1 MRGAKIVKTQRAR
14 RLRRNAT
21 DAELRLWH
29 RLRSRS
35 ILGFKFV
42 RQEPIGPYIVDF
54 ACRERRLIVELDGS
68 QHADSMRDVVRDRWL
83 AEQGYHVLRFWN
95 NDVMVNMEG
104 VLETIA
110 MVLNGEGDP
119 RRDNEF

>member
-1 MRGAKIVKTQRAR
+1 MRGPNVVKTSRAR

-21 DAELRLWH
+21 DVELRLWQ

-35 ILGFKFV
+35 ILGCKFV

-54 ACRERRLIVELDGS
+54 VCRERRLIIELDGG
-68 QHADSMRDVVRDRWL
+68 QHADSQRDAVRDRWL
-83 AEQGYHVLRFWN
+83 TERRYRVLRFWN
-95 NDVMVNMEG
+95 NDVMGNLEG

-110 MVLNGEGDP
+110 MVLNGESDP
-119 RRDNEF
+119 RR